1 MEVLG
6 TPKYE
11 DLLVKQRRCSTDPYF
26 KETKKV
32 TYPCYQHTCEIW
44 NSDIEAGEQRF
55 YQIQEGET
63 YCTKPLSNSAYFYSI
78 PFILDKSMTLYVSLC
93 EHSEQPFNTSSNK
106 LCLWY
111 KGIEMAF
118 TYLGQEWIIS
128 DVHMLRSRKFIKC
141 LVSGDNQV
149 QVAWIEEQNL
159 CKMLLGSK
167 DNKRLV
173 KTTI

>member
-1 MEVLG
+1 M
-6 TPKYE
+6 
-11 DLLVKQRRCSTDPYF
+11 
-26 KETKKV
+26 
-32 TYPCYQHTCEIW
+32 TYPCYQHICRIW

-63 YCTKPLSNSAYFYSI
+63 YCTKQSSNSAYFYSI

-93 EHSEQPFNTSSNK
+93 EHSEQPFNTSNNK
-106 LCLWY
+106 LFFWY
-111 KGIEMAF
+111 RGKEIGF
-118 TYLGQEWIIS
+118 TYLGYEWTVG
-128 DVHMLRSRKFIKC
+128 DVNMLKPRKFIKC

-149 QVAWIEEQNL
+149 QVAWIEEKNL

-167 DNKRLV
+167 DNKNLV